1 MKLKWEG
8 REAFV
13 HIKPVNELLNWIPHF
28 KRVPFSLHNGGTN
41 KYLDNIIR
49 ESLSTDAEFI
59 KDRQD
64 VPVCTASKQ
73 YRLIQHRDVFKA
85 LVQAVK
91 LVASDKQPLE
101 ATLNIAEYGEY
112 MWVSFTLENHQLNK
126 AEQFP
131 LFLEVNGLN
140 TIKPGT
146 ALDIRLSWYEP
157 IYRTRIPYGMLSSQ
171 EVKFKKIKR
180 KKKKELD
187 SDIIAD
193 EIYSFL
199 VNHLTKLS
207 GEREFYNRW
216 KTAEVNQRTLAH
228 WIDND
233 VKNKWNY
240 EKAARAYHIATE
252 GYDIQVKTSE
262 GNDEEQE
269 TDSTNK
275 IPPPSELTP
284 YLNEPRYYVQKEK
297 VPEKFAPA
305 RNAFDL
311 SLILSW
317 ITSQERTIPK
327 QLKWVDITYL
337 MERLVAA
344 DERLRFSLNVQ
355 ERLFK

>member
-1 MKLKWEG
+1 MTLKWEG

-13 HIKPVNELLNWIPHF
+13 HKKPVNELINWIPHF

-49 ESLSTDAEFI
+49 ESLSIDAEFI

-64 VPVCTASKQ
+64 IPVCTASKQ

-85 LVQAVK
+85 LVHAVK
-91 LVASDKQPLE
+91 LVASDKRSPE
-101 ATLNIAEYGEY
+101 ATLRITEYGER
-112 MWVSFTLENHQLNK
+112 MWVSFTLEPSELDK
-126 AEQFP
+126 AEHFP
-131 LFLEVNGLN
+131 LLLEISGLN
-140 TIKPGT
+140 AVKPGT

-157 IYRTRIPYGMLSSQ
+157 TYGTRIPYGMLSSQ

-180 KKKKELD
+180 KSEKELD

-199 VNHLTKLS
+199 KNHLTKLS
-207 GEREFYNRW
+207 GEREFYKRW
-216 KTAEVNQRTLAH
+216 KRAEVNLQTLAH

-233 VKNKWNY
+233 VKNKWDY
-240 EKAARAYHIATE
+240 ERAARAYHIATE
-252 GYDIQVKTSE
+252 GYDIQVKT
-262 GNDEEQE
+262 DEAQE
-269 TDSTNK
+269 TDGTNK
-275 IPPPSELTP
+275 IPPPSELTSYP
-284 YLNEPRYYVQKEK
+284 SEPRNYVQKEK
-297 VPEKFAPA
+297 VLEKFAPA

-317 ITSQERTIPK
+317 IISQERTIPK

-337 MERLVAA
+337 MEKLVAA
-344 DERLRFSLNVQ
+344 DERLRFSLNV
-355 ERLFK
+355 